1 MKRKSI
7 IIVATI
13 MLIVVLS
20 TCLVACTEVN
30 DNKWQK
36 QLSEDNLSSLDN
48 FIIYDFS
55 GGLKKKIVVYKD
67 TIMVSTSASTTF
79 DDPSTCLTSYS
90 QIKEDGIYSYLT
102 TGVMLDQGY
111 DHINRQR
118 TFISKDRWHEKTAGK
133 KLNLKEYIATN
144 GSFNSSLGVN
154 SAVGL
159 GYMTVFI
166 YYSLYGADTG
176 RYELTEAGIMGNFDK
191 FVYDAQ
197 EECYYYLRPNT
208 EVKEF
213 KIFFK
218 NNKLYKFERYSS
230 RGLLHQ
236 LIVGEAKRIK
246 IPNENWGALQVV

>member
-1 MKRKSI
+1 MKRKLFF
-7 IIVATI
+7 IVATI

-48 FIIYDFS
+48 FVIYDFR
-55 GGLKKKIVVYKD
+55 GGLHKRTVVYKD
-67 TIMVSTSASTTF
+67 TIMVSTFASTTF
-79 DDPSTCLTSYS
+79 DDPSTYLTSYS
-90 QIKEDGIYSYLT
+90 QIKKDGIYSYLT
-102 TGVMLDQGY
+102 AGSMLEQGY
-111 DHINRQR
+111 INHRR
-118 TFISKDRWHEKTAGK
+118 TFISKDRWYEYSAVE
-133 KLNLKEYIATN
+133 KLNLKEYITSRAYTVDVGTGMYN
-144 GSFNSSLGVN
+144 
-154 SAVGL
+154 AVGI
-159 GYMTVFI
+159 GCMYAVI
-166 YYSLYGADTG
+166 SLSLNGIGTWG
-176 RYELTEAGIMGNFDK
+176 HELSEGGIIGNFDK

-218 NNKLYKFERYSS
+218 NNKLYKFEQYSS
-230 RGLLHQ
+230 RGLVYQ

-246 IPNENWGALQVV
+246 IPNEDWGELQVV